1 LTVAWEVVSDEVRH
15 VFLEAEPKRG
25 ALNSIDLGSARKFAV
40 AEATL
45 WSVFGGVSFAAQ
57 VATMVCSE
65 APATKF
71 DKKINIIFNET
82 KTMLCRSTALSV
94 RKYLSTSAFS
104 PRPRLVKKGSAAAV
118 AEAAAEAAAEHA
130 ATELADLRKK
140 ASFYDAAPP
149 GRCGCAGPC

>member
-1 LTVAWEVVSDEVRH
+1 MRH

-65 APATKF
+65 APAKKF

-104 PRPRLVKKGSAAAV
+104 PRPRLGSIPTPPV
-118 AEAAAEAAAEHA
+118 GTSGNEQRQNSV
-130 ATELADLRKK
+130 LRDI
-140 ASFYDAAPP
+140 SCD
-149 GRCGCAGPC
+149 RL